1 MAQFSH
7 FYSINH
13 TFDVSLSIKN
23 LSVKNTSY
31 SFIMFDM
38 WVAYGLILMR
48 KPPDNTC
55 YSTGK

>member
-13 TFDVSLSIKN
+13 TFDVLLSIKN
-23 LSVKNTSY
+23 LSVKNASY

-48 KPPDNTC
+48 KPPDTC